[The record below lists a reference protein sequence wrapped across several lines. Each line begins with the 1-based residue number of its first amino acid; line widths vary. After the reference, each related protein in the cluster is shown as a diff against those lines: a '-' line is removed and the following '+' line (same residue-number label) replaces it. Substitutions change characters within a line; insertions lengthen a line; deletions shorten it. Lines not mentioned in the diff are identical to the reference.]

1 MRAAQPHLSSLA
13 QRNNG
18 SDHNGNLGLF
28 LGVYA
33 AFGFGTC
40 LASLIG
46 SIVLY
51 TFCVVRAARFMHDSV
66 RRRRS
71 GLLTRQMYESVMR
84 SPLGFFE
91 STPIGTVLNRFSRD
105 VYVIDEVLARV
116 FGGFIRT
123 MCTSPLKR

>member
-1 MRAAQPHLSSLA
+1 MRRLTE

-18 SDHNGNLGLF
+18 SDHNGNMGLY

-51 TFCVVRAARFMHDSV
+51 TFCVVRAARFMHDS
-66 RRRRS
+66 
-71 GLLTRQMYESVMR
+71 MYESVMR
-84 SPLGFFE
+84 SCVEPHLC
-91 STPIGTVLNRFSRD
+91 TLIGQTTRLFR
-105 VYVIDEVLARV
+105 IDAHRHRPEPVLA
-116 FGGFIRT
+116 
-123 MCTSPLKR
+123 